1 MKLFLP
7 AILFAAFLSPNQA
20 ASQVVVR
27 GGVQV
32 TIPGVGI
39 RVRFGGHGRHLR
51 HSRRPV
57 RSSCRN
63 HGSGHYRLQQVRE
76 WVPPRFTYRRDR
88 CGRWVRVIQ
97 RPGYYRLVYRRVR
110 YFCR

>member
-1 MKLFLP
+1 MKLLLP
-7 AILFAAFLSPNQA
+7 AILFAAFLIPSQA
-20 ASQVVVR
+20 SSQVVVR

-39 RVRFGGHGRHLR
+39 RIRIGGHRRHSR
-51 HSRRPV
+51 HSRRPA
-57 RSSCRN
+57 RPSCRT
-63 HGSGHYRLQQVRE
+63 HCSGHFRLQQVRE
-76 WVPPRFTYRRDR
+76 WVPPSYTYRRDG
-88 CGRWVRVIQ
+88 CGRWVRVLQ